1 MEIFLAICLLVLGL
15 LVGLFGYKLFKVIMP
30 VAGLII
36 GASIGFTGFQGVFGT
51 GVTST
56 TLAVLVAVVF
66 GLALAGLSFAFFD
79 IALVIF
85 MGLAMSTL
93 ATLLGLALGLSA
105 SSFVLGMLSLSGFI
119 IGLMI
124 GGSSKHLTKSFV
136 TLVTAYVGT
145 GLMLG
150 GVFLLT
156 TGVSLTEMY
165 ENGVIAT
172 ASQYAEQS
180 FWWILV
186 WIASF
191 VIMRQI
197 QIKMILLDIFPKD
210 FEYHESK

>member
-85 MGLAMSTL
+85 MGLAMSKKANDSQANARPKTT
-93 ATLLGLALGLSA
+93 ATRTAN
-105 SSFVLGMLSLSGFI
+105 V
-119 IGLMI
+119 
-124 GGSSKHLTKSFV
+124 V
-136 TLVTAYVGT
+136 LVTPVPKTPWKPVKPIDAPMISPAT
-145 GLMLG
+145 GIITLNNL
-150 GVFLLT
+150 
-156 TGVSLTEMY
+156 
-165 ENGVIAT
+165 
-172 ASQYAEQS
+172 
-180 FWWILV
+180 
-186 WIASF
+186 
-191 VIMRQI
+191 
-197 QIKMILLDIFPKD
+197 
-210 FEYHESK
+210 